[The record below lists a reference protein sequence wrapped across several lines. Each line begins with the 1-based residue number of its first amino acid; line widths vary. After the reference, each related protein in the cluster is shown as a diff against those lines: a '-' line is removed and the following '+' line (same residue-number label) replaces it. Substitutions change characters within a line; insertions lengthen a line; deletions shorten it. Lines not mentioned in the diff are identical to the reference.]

1 MMALESW
8 EAKVKLH
15 GCITTV
21 SLKWVGRGAVA
32 VTIRG
37 THGGYKMNL
46 IKSFG
51 KN

>member
-1 MMALESW
+1 MMAVASW

-21 SLKWVGRGAVA
+21 SLKWVA

-37 THGGYKMNL
+37 THSGYKMNL
-46 IKSFG
+46 IKNIG